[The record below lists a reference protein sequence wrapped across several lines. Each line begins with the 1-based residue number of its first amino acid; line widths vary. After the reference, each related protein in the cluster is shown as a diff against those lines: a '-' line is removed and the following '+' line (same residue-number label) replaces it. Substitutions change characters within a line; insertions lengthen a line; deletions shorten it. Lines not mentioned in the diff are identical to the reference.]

1 MIIPIL
7 LLLSLGV
14 AVMYSS
20 APTLAI
26 QQAVFGGIGTLL
38 YFFFRFFDYRSLK
51 PMIIPAYIFIIIC
64 LIITLLLGFETRGS
78 VRWISIGSFNF
89 QPSEF
94 AKPILILALAYFW
107 SNHLPSWKN
116 IFKSIGILLPIFILV
131 FEQPDLGTTLTITFI
146 WFAILVAA
154 NLSFFKLFLMGAIG
168 AISIPFGWFFLEDYQ
183 KSRVI
188 SFLSPA
194 SDPKGIGF
202 HAIQASIAIGSGQLM
217 GRGLGRGT
225 QSRLQFLPEFRT
237 DFIFA
242 FIAEELG
249 FIGSFIVLGLYT
261 VLFVILFRLLSRVGD
276 KFGEL
281 IVIGVMGMTF
291 FQMTVNI
298 GMNIGI
304 LPITGITLPMLS
316 YGGSSVVTTLLS
328 FGLVASV
335 ARWGIKRKDV
345 ETSSIFKII

>member
-14 AVMYSS
+14 AVIYSS
-20 APTLAI
+20 DPTMAI
-26 QQAVFGGIGTLL
+26 QQAIFGIVGTGL
-38 YFFFRFFDYRSLK
+38 YYFLRFFDYRSLK
-51 PMIIPAYIFIIIC
+51 PFIIPLYIFIVVC
-64 LIITLLLGFETRGS
+64 LIVTLLLGLETRGS
-78 VRWISIGSFNF
+78 VRWISFGPFNF

-94 AKPILILALAYFW
+94 AKPILILALAAFW
-107 SNHLPSWKN
+107 SSNLPSWRN
-116 IFKSIGILLPIFILV
+116 IFKSVGILFPIFILV

-146 WFAILVAA
+146 WFAILIAA
-154 NLSFFKLFLMGAIG
+154 NISFFKLFLMGTVG
-168 AISIPFGWFFLEDYQ
+168 AIAIPFGWFFLEEYQ
-183 KSRVI
+183 KLRVI
-188 SFLSPA
+188 SFLSPT
-194 SDPKGIGF
+194 SDPRGIGF
-202 HAIQASIAIGSGQLM
+202 HAIQASIAIGSGQLL

-249 FIGSFIVLGLYT
+249 FIGSFIVLSLYT
-261 VLFVILFRLLSRVGD
+261 ALFVMLFRLLGRVGD

-281 IVIGVMGMTF
+281 IIIGVMGMTF

-304 LPITGITLPMLS
+304 MPITGITLPMLS
-316 YGGSSVVTTLLS
+316 YGGSSIVTTLLS

-335 ARWGIKRKDV
+335 ARWGIKRKD
-345 ETSSIFKII
+345 SDNAAIFKII

>member
-7 LLLSLGV
+7 LLLSLSI
-14 AVMYSS
+14 AVIYTSDPQM
-20 APTLAI
+20 AI
-26 QQAVFGGIGTLL
+26 SQGIFGLL
-38 YFFFRFFDYRSLK
+38 GLGLFFLLKNFDYRALK
-51 PMIIPAYIFIIIC
+51 PFIIPSYIAIIIFLVITFII
-64 LIITLLLGFETRGS
+64 GAETRGS
-78 VRWISIGSFNF
+78 VRWISIGPFNF

-94 AKPILILALAYFW
+94 AKPVLILALAAFW
-107 SNHLPSWKN
+107 SSHIPSWKN
-116 IFKSIGILLPIFILV
+116 ILKSVGILAPIFFMV
-131 FEQPDLGTTLTITFI
+131 FEQPDLGTTLTIGFI
-146 WFAILVAA
+146 WLSILIGA
-154 NLSFFKLFLMGAIG
+154 NLSWIKMMIMGAFG
-168 AISIPFGWFFLEDYQ
+168 SAIIPFGWFFLEEYQ
-183 KSRVI
+183 KQRI
-188 SFLSPA
+188 FSFLSPS

-202 HAIQASIAIGSGQLM
+202 HAIQASIAIGSGQLF

-249 FIGSFIVLGLYT
+249 FLGSMIVLFLYSIT
-261 VLFVILFRLLSRVGD
+261 FFILFRLLSRVGD

-281 IVIGVMGMTF
+281 IIVGVAGMIF

-304 LPITGITLPMLS
+304 MPITGITLPLLS
-316 YGGSSVVTTLLS
+316 YGGSSIVTTLLS

-335 ARWGIKRKDV
+335 AKHGLKRK
-345 ETSSIFKII
+345 ETPVFSV

>member
-1 MIIPIL
+1 MIIPLL

-14 AVMYSS
+14 AVIYSS
-20 APTLAI
+20 DLSLAI
-26 QQAVFGGIGTLL
+26 QQAIFGVVGIGL
-38 YFFFRFFDYRSLK
+38 YYFLKFFDYRSLK
-51 PMIIPAYIFIIIC
+51 PFIIPAYIFIVVC
-64 LIITLLLGFETRGS
+64 LIVTLLLGLETRGS
-78 VRWISIGSFNF
+78 VRWISFGPFNF

-94 AKPILILALAYFW
+94 AKPILILALAAFW
-107 SNHLPSWKN
+107 SSHLPSWKN
-116 IFKSIGILLPIFILV
+116 IFKSVGILFPIFILV
-131 FEQPDLGTTLTITFI
+131 FEQPDLGTTLTIAFI
-146 WFAILVAA
+146 WLSILIAA
-154 NLSFFKLFLMGAIG
+154 NISFFKLFLMGSIG
-168 AISIPFGWFFLEDYQ
+168 AVAIPFGWFFLEEYQ
-183 KSRVI
+183 KLRVI
-188 SFLSPA
+188 SFLSPT

-202 HAIQASIAIGSGQLM
+202 HAIQASIAIGSGQLF

-249 FIGSFIVLGLYT
+249 FIGSAIVLGLYT
-261 VLFVILFRLLSRVGD
+261 VLFVVLFRLLGRIGD

-304 LPITGITLPMLS
+304 MPITGITLPMLS

-335 ARWGIKRKDV
+335 ARWGVKRKDV
-345 ETSSIFKII
+345 ETSNIFKII